1 MTPGN
6 PVVGGTVLR
15 RAAIQSP
22 NYVEGVSGWT
32 INADGSAEFNDV
44 TIRGSLVGTTQ
55 FSYSGPPAAGNLVQ
69 TSGIVTAGTDSFGNN
84 YLAGASSYSAT
95 NATSLDAGFIQLYSG
110 SLAGGWTLQAD
121 IETDSSG
128 DLILVCAGSGSIQL
142 DSAVVFGAG
151 GATGTGLPAGS
162 PTAGPNGG
170 TFAGH
175 THDFDGHTHDL

>member
-1 MTPGN
+1 MMPGN

-55 FSYSGPPAAGNLVQ
+55 FSYSGTPAAGNLVQ
-69 TSGIVTAGTDSFGNN
+69 TSGITTAGIEGFGNH
-84 YLAGASSYSAT
+84 YLAGDTTYGAT
-95 NATSLDAGFIQLYSG
+95 FAASLDGGFVQFYTG
-110 SLAGGWTLQAD
+110 SLSGGWTAGAQ
-121 IETDSSG
+121 IETDSG
-128 DLILVCAGSGSIQL
+128 QDLVLTAGGSGSVEL
-142 DSAVVFGAG
+142 DSPVVFGAG
-151 GATGTGLPAGS
+151 GDTGSGLPAGT
-162 PTAGPNGG
+162 PTGGPNSG

-175 THDFDGHTHDL
+175 THDFDGHTHAL

>member
-1 MTPGN
+1 VTPGD

-22 NYVEGVSGWT
+22 DYVEGVSGWT

-44 TIRGSLVGTTQ
+44 TIRGSLVGTTN
-55 FSYSGPPAAGNLVQ
+55 FSYSGTPAAGNLVQ
-69 TSGIVTAGTDSFGNN
+69 TSGIVTPGTDGFGNN
-84 YLAGASSYSAT
+84 YLAGDTTYGAT
-95 NATSLDAGFIQLYSG
+95 FAASLDGGFVQFYTG
-110 SLAGGWTLQAD
+110 SLAGGWTQSAT
-121 IETDSSG
+121 IETDSSD
-128 DLILVCAGSGSIQL
+128 DLILACNGSGSIQL

-162 PTAGPNGG
+162 PTGGPNSG